1 MQLSAQPCQLRLINR
16 ALDQLVKGCQLAMN
30 SAVLLAEENR
40 QLRHENERQK
50 KKRAKKRTFIA
61 TGGVLTNQEGIARQ
75 HRSQVTNIVPESGV
89 VPEEESTQTRAPRMC
104 SLCRSLLHTAR
115 TCPTKQVSN

>member
-1 MQLSAQPCQLRLINR
+1 MKQTALPTPTNR

-40 QLRHENERQK
+40 QLRHENQRQK

-75 HRSQVTNIVPESGV
+75 HRSQVTNTVPEREV
-89 VPEEESTQTRAPRMC
+89 VTEEATVKTRAPRMC
-104 SLCRSLLHTAR
+104 SLCRSLSHTAR

>member
-1 MQLSAQPCQLRLINR
+1 M
-16 ALDQLVKGCQLAMN
+16 AMN

-75 HRSQVTNIVPESGV
+75 HRSQVTNTVPEREV
-89 VPEEESTQTRAPRMC
+89 VTEEAIVKTHAPPKCSTC
-104 SLCRSLLHTAR
+104 KSLLRTAR
-115 TCPTKQVSN
+115 KCPAK

>member
-1 MQLSAQPCQLRLINR
+1 
-16 ALDQLVKGCQLAMN
+16 MN

-61 TGGVLTNQEGIARQ
+61 TRGVLTIQEGIIRQ
-75 HRSQVTNIVPESGV
+75 DMSQVINTVLESGV
-89 VPEEESTQTRAPRMC
+89 VTEEATVKPRAPEDRRLGNYGDI
-104 SLCRSLLHTAR
+104 SDGRSGYCRSRCIYSTNKGNLRAQ
-115 TCPTKQVSN
+115 PSYG